1 MIFDTCEQRKLF
13 HWGDEKSSNELNKND
28 DLEEVVWIKDDNV
41 GETKYNPY
49 FVRMLQIVSTIFVS
63 LDAQLEFAKFAY
75 K

>member
-1 MIFDTCEQRKLF
+1 
-13 HWGDEKSSNELNKND
+13 
-28 DLEEVVWIKDDNV
+28 VWIKNDNV